1 MSLAEKTV
9 QSIRTMGTRGDMMD
23 IIKHMLDTKQIL
35 NCETDGDLFMCVF
48 TDASIMSVNLHD
60 KELDLNTM
68 SNEILLKIL
77 CHYYPFDDWLK
88 TTGKG
93 SYEEIR
99 GNVMDKINAQP

>member
-1 MSLAEKTV
+1 MSLAEKTARSV
-9 QSIRTMGTRGDMMD
+9 NTMGTREDMMD
-23 IIKHMLDTKQIL
+23 IIKHMIDTKQIL
-35 NCETDGDLFMCVF
+35 ACETDGDLFMCVF

-77 CHYYPFDDWLK
+77 CHYYPFDDWIK
-88 TTGKG
+88 ATGKG

-99 GNVMDKINAQP
+99 GNAMDKINAQP